1 MEQIKYRYDF
11 TFKDGRSESFTVV
24 LDGSTLDPVEPLPQK
39 LPEWTRLHFERCRN
53 CSLDPL
59 DHSYCPLA
67 GRLEPV
73 LSKMINVLSHE
84 NVDVE
89 VTLDERS
96 ITRSCTAQEGLSAL
110 MGIITATSGCPN
122 TSFFK
127 PMARFHLPFANTEE
141 TFYRATSMYMLGQYY
156 RWHNDKGF
164 DMDMK
169 GLLKFYEGIS
179 QVNRGMSN
187 RIKAEQRED
196 GAINAL
202 VLLDMFAMT
211 IPESM
216 DEILDSMEPL
226 FEPYIN
232 AERVL

>member
-1 MEQIKYRYDF
+1 MDPIKYQYDF
-11 TFKDGRSESFTVV
+11 SFSDGHSESFSII
-24 LDGSTLDPVEPLPQK
+24 LDGTTLDPVEPLPEK
-39 LPEWTRLHFERCRN
+39 LPEWTRLKYEKCEN
-53 CSLDPL
+53 CTLDPL

-73 LSKMINVLSHE
+73 ISKMVNVLSHD
-84 NVDVE
+84 DVE
-89 VTLDERS
+89 VKVTLDERI

-110 MGIITATSGCPN
+110 MGIITATCGCPN

-127 PMARFHLPFANTEE
+127 PMARFHLPFASIDE
-141 TFYRATSMYMLGQYY
+141 TLYRVASMYMLGQYF

-169 GLLKFYEGIS
+169 GLLKFYEGVSI
-179 QVNRGMSN
+179 VNRGMAN
-187 RIKAEQRED
+187 RINAEQRED

-211 IPESM
+211 IPDSL
-216 DEILDSMEPL
+216 DDILEGMEPL

-232 AERVL
+232 SERIT

>member
-1 MEQIKYRYDF
+1 MEQIKYQYKF
-11 TFKDGRSESFTVV
+11 TFSDGHSETFPIV
-24 LDGSTLDPVEPLPQK
+24 LDGTTLEPQEPLPLK
-39 LPEWTRLHFERCRN
+39 LPEWTRLRFEKCDN
-53 CSLDPL
+53 CTLDPL
-59 DHSYCPLA
+59 EHAYCPLA
-67 GRLEPV
+67 ARLEPV
-73 LSKMINVLSHE
+73 LNKMVKVLSHE
-84 NVDVE
+84 DVE
-89 VTLDERS
+89 VEVLLDERTV
-96 ITRSCTAQEGLSAL
+96 TRSCTAQEGLSAL
-110 MGIITATSGCPN
+110 MGVITATCGCPN

-169 GLLKFYEGIS
+169 GLLNFYKGVS
-179 QVNRGMSN
+179 KVNRGISN

-211 IPESM
+211 IPESL
-216 DEILDSMEPL
+216 DDILEKMEPL
-226 FEPYIN
+226 FKPYIE
-232 AERVL
+232 APRII